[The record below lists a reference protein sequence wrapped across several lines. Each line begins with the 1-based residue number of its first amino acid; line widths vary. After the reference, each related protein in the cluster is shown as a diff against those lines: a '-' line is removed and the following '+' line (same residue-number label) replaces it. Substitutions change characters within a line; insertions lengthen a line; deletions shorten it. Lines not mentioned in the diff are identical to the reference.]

1 MYSDD
6 ESVLSLLPLSIWPQ
20 VKNVSRKSIL
30 NEWKK
35 IWERISSDHVSDIY
49 VFRSYL
55 CCRIHFPSA
64 QCSASPF
71 IWVPFIFHCWFR
83 LRQSAP
89 IMYIL
94 ILIWSLSCCHF
105 LLSWVPETEI
115 NKLMISPFDF
125 VCPLGGN
132 RHTAGSHR
140 LLGAFPGGCRWTAKL
155 HRGAVLHGEDKRS
168 DGVRE
173 AFVGGTSKWKN
184 FFRDCFFPTT
194 SRMVI
199 NNVGLNIMNKNYRL
213 ENWNFVFTTFKYA
226 NKHKSRKVICV
237 VRTFTL
243 KVVNLSN

>member
-1 MYSDD
+1 MLQTFMF
-6 ESVLSLLPLSIWPQ
+6 SV
-20 VKNVSRKSIL
+20 
-30 NEWKK
+30 
-35 IWERISSDHVSDIY
+35 HIY
-49 VFRSYL
+49 VVVYIFLLLSVQLRHLFEFLLFS
-55 CCRIHFPSA
+55 IVD
-64 QCSASPF
+64 SASARA
-71 IWVPFIFHCWFR
+71 HR
-83 LRQSAP
+83 LCT
-89 IMYIL
+89 YIL
-94 ILIWSLSCCHF
+94 ILIWSLSCCPF

-155 HRGAVLHGEDKRS
+155 HRGAVLYGEDKRS

-199 NNVGLNIMNKNYRL
+199 NNAGLNIMNKNYRL